1 MRRNV
6 DHAWT
11 DVSSVLARILIILG
25 FSRDYTVSVES
36 SMATG
41 HESQRNL
48 KAILKWSLAQ
58 QGDHDGT
65 QETHVDVE
73 VGI

>member
-1 MRRNV
+1 M
-6 DHAWT
+6 
-11 DVSSVLARILIILG
+11 
-25 FSRDYTVSVES
+25 SVES

-58 QGDHDGT
+58 QGDGT

-73 VGI
+73 VGIIVSLTNTPGVPQSLTQNWSSH